1 MRLRVPLPL
10 PPTECNNLLILQ
22 ITHSTCAQGVGISC
36 VLENLRG
43 RNGFLLQRRLIS
55 VKSKKKKKRWGWNEL
70 REVKG
75 AKPNSWTMHAFLQF
89 ASPLPK
95 KEKKKKVFKHGGIY
109 YVPGTILTLCMH
121 HKI

>member
-1 MRLRVPLPL
+1 M
-10 PPTECNNLLILQ
+10 
-22 ITHSTCAQGVGISC
+22 AFFY
-36 VLENLRG
+36 RG
-43 RNGFLLQRRLIS
+43 GSSQL
-55 VKSKKKKKRWGWNEL
+55 KAKKKRGGWNEL

-95 KEKKKKVFKHGGIY
+95 KEKKKVFKHGGIY